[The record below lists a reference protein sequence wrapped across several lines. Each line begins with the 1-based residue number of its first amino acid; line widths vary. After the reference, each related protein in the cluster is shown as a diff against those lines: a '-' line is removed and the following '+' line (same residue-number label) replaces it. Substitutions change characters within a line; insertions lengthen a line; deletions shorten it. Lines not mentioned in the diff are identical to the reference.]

1 MRIKNNIFSVME
13 KLENQ
18 EKEIEFV
25 KKQLEI
31 INIAVKDVKARL

>member
-1 MRIKNNIFSVME
+1 ME
-13 KLENQ
+13 KLQNQ
-18 EKEIEFV
+18 EKEIEVV